1 MDAEIAK
8 SVVDDA
14 FEGLG
19 TPDCLYQPPGGGSP
33 VEGLVL
39 ILHRPSTGQAGP
51 RGVRFSAGAMSFET
65 DTQPADIIVRAADV
79 PAPAEGGVFTRL
91 GVQWRIGEAPVEND
105 ALGLSFRCSVVKA

>member
-1 MDAEIAK
+1 MDAEIAQ

-39 ILHRPSTGQAGP
+39 ILHRPSAGQAGR

-65 DTQPADIIVRAADV
+65 NTQSAFMIVRAADV
-79 PAPAEGGVFTRL
+79 AAPAENGVFTRL
-91 GVQWRIGEAPVEND
+91 GVQWRIGEEPVEND
-105 ALGLSFRCSVVKA
+105 ALGLSWRCSVVKA

>member
-1 MDAEIAK
+1 MDADLAK

-65 DTQPADIIVRAADV
+65 STQTAYMIVRAADV
-79 PAPAEGGVFTRL
+79 PDPVEGGVFTRL
-91 GVQWRIGEAPVEND
+91 GVDWKIGEEPTEND
-105 ALGLSFRCSVVKA
+105 ALGLSLRCSVVKA